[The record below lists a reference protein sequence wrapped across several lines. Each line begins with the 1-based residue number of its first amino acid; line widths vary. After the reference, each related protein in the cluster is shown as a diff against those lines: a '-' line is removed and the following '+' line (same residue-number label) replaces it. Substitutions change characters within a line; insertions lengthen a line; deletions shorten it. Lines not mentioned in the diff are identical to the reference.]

1 MVNYLRKTMQ
11 ETIQNLRRK
20 GWSLRRIARE
30 LGINRRTAMKYGAGV
45 SPVEN
50 LSGISSKCT
59 ISEEVTAGKPIHE
72 EASKCT
78 LLAK

>member
-1 MVNYLRKTMQ
+1 MANYLRKTMQ

-30 LGINRRTAMKYGAGV
+30 LGINRRTVRKYGEGV

-50 LSGISSKCT
+50 QSGISSKCT
-59 ISEEVTAGKPIHE
+59 TFDAP
-72 EASKCT
+72 
-78 LLAK
+78 